1 MTADFFY
8 QQQQQQQGRQRNED
22 EAYNM
27 ALLDI
32 DLLLESY
39 GKSLSDFDEMPLPSA
54 PVVFNEPSLIDQE
67 LSQYDPEL
75 LRRQFENSL
84 TQLNQEQRAVCEA
97 VRLAIEQNDN
107 ARTTAKMFFLDGPG
121 GTGKTFLHN
130 VILSFVRSQS
140 KKALS
145 VASSGIAALL
155 LCGGSTVH
163 SRFGVPLHNLHAQS
177 SCGMPVQCAKAQLIR
192 RSTIIIWDEAPMAH
206 KYAIEAVDRLLRD
219 IMATENDDL

>member
-130 VILSFVRSQS
+130 VILSQS
-140 KKALS
+140 KKSSFRCFLGNCCT
-145 VASSGIAALL
+145 VAMWGKYCSFSIWCSFAQPTRTIFLWHACSMRESSADQTIHHHHLGRSPY
-155 LCGGSTVH
+155 GS
-163 SRFGVPLHNLHAQS
+163 
-177 SCGMPVQCAKAQLIR
+177 
-192 RSTIIIWDEAPMAH
+192 
-206 KYAIEAVDRLLRD
+206 
-219 IMATENDDL
+219 